1 MFRVDSEHKAIEKAS
16 TFGGS
21 PGEQRIHRRHQPDH
35 TEMVGEGCGRGDR
48 LAIDATFAL
57 DYAVAGRPL
66 DAGAKGCESERAV
79 DLGDGPR
86 AVPFAES
93 DLIES
98 GPAQS
103 TPWGKERDR
112 FDQVGFAGAVRADQY
127 DGSGVGLE
135 RRRMIVAE
143 IRDRQ
148 AAKHPRN
155 RSQLSL
161 GGQSAKIGA
170 SAAIPT
176 FEISD
181 REDGLQTRIG
191 IST

>member
-79 DLGDGPR
+79 DLGGDGPR

-112 FDQVGFAGAVRADQY
+112 FDQVGFAGAV
-127 DGSGVGLE
+127 LE